1 VNTLGTA
8 AGGTVPA
15 DHIYRA
21 AAGCRGSS
29 FLDPD
34 TLIINPTNW
43 GTIRTTKDTSGQY
56 YGGGPFYGPY
66 GGPQGPAPSFSGG
79 AIWNLNVLVTSA
91 IGDGTAVVGAF
102 RQGGAVYRRG
112 GLTVEAS
119 NSHSDFFQ
127 KNLTALRAEE
137 RLVLAIYRPSAFC
150 VLSF

>member
-1 VNTLGTA
+1 
-8 AGGTVPA
+8 
-15 DHIYRA
+15 
-21 AAGCRGSS
+21 
-29 FLDPD
+29 
-34 TLIINPTNW
+34 
-43 GTIRTTKDTSGQY
+43 
-56 YGGGPFYGPY
+56 
-66 GGPQGPAPSFSGG
+66 
-79 AIWNLNVLVTSA
+79 VLVTSA
-91 IGDGTAVVGAF
+91 IGDGTAAVGAF